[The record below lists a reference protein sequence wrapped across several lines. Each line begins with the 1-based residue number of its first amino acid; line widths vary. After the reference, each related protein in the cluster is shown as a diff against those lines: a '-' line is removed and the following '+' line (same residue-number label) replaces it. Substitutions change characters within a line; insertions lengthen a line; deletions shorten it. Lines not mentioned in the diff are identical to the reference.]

1 MGAYRLAVDTS
12 VSYITDTTY
21 TFDVQSRGDV
31 TGCTYTI
38 ICLFPD
44 PRNPTDLT
52 NPLYKVKLVEN
63 ATADS
68 FTWSPTSS
76 EFGPLMPNSASCLV
90 GFEVGTTSSDGV
102 TSYGG
107 RIEYLTLKMNPKIY
121 PKISNVKME
130 LTDAFQG
137 KSLSNVTE
145 HVISFDVAGTYGAS
159 QNITVEVD
167 GKVFSKKI
175 DSSGN
180 GTKESVSFD
189 LKTLNSTS
197 EDGETKNISIKAVDS
212 RGMVGENSASVLVY
226 KYTYPMPSADTHV
239 AWGKGEGEGDD
250 IDEPYLTFGCT
261 FQENVAGVAN
271 SMVSI
276 NVYLNDLTTAF
287 VDVLGHPSPNVI
299 PGNYDI
305 GESYVFR
312 VEFTDKVGTTVGY
325 YDLMRQL
332 VVMDTSA
339 DGNMVS
345 FFQAASNSAN
355 GTRFGIFAD
364 ETQIGNIDKRH
375 VILDSDGVK
384 FYANTDTDSRLAASI
399 SVGYNDDGTA
409 KLPLSSAYTFGK
421 RKTNTVERS
430 FSFVEGDGNEAS
442 GYASHAGGQGS
453 IAHGMRS
460 YAFGF
465 GVVSYQEDHF
475 AVGSYNVSDK
485 NDTTGPKKIFSV
497 GNGANNDTR
506 SDAFA
511 VKNSG
516 DVVVQK
522 DLSAATASISGAMT
536 ANTVYTDNWFRSKG
550 STGWYSEDHGGG
562 WYMIDDQWIRAYNNK
577 YIFTG
582 GIIQTGAEFSSC
594 KTRDWRFGCGTG
606 TGDENQFGFYDT
618 QYGLHCTIVGSD
630 HSFRL
635 NGEYWCNRGGASWA
649 FGSIT
654 GTGDAHLFSFYDVNT
669 NLVPLSIAG
678 ATGDIYVGQNR
689 SGANVG
695 IVIGPMAAGNRA
707 YLYSSADY
715 PGALWIQTRYNGNW
729 VWYSLAQACSK
740 ALSDIRL
747 KTDIKEPEVAN
758 AMDVINT
765 MQLHSFTRKDSH
777 EKYRIGFIADE
788 LEQIDPTLTDGGGEV
803 DGHPYYKSVNEL
815 QVTAY
820 VVKALQELNDE
831 LNKVKKELSSI
842 RRAK

>member
-1 MGAYRLAVDTS
+1 MAYKLVFDNNR
-12 VSYITDTTY
+12 SYETDRSY
-21 TFDVQSRGDV
+21 TFEVESFGDV
-31 TGCTYTI
+31 TGLTYTI
-38 ICLFPD
+38 TCMIPSSVNQGVFQFKK
-44 PRNPTDLT
+44 TI
-52 NPLYKVKLVEN
+52 VEN
-63 ATADS
+63 ST
-68 FTWSPTSS
+68 TTGVIKWTLSS
-76 EFGPLMPNSASCLV
+76 DDFGPFITNSSTCSACF
-90 GFEVGTTSSDGV
+90 GIV
-102 TSYGG
+102 TSDVKGAI
-107 RIEYLTLKMNPKIY
+107 IESKLSYFTLKMNPKIY

-130 LTDAFQG
+130 LTDAFQD

-167 GKVFSKKI
+167 GKVYSKRI
-175 DSSGN
+175 ESSLCGGN
-180 GTKESVSFD
+180 ETVSFD
-189 LKTLNSTS
+189 LGTLTS
-197 EDGETKNISIKAVDS
+197 SRNNGESKSISVKAVDS
-212 RGMVGENSASVLVY
+212 RGNTHEADETVTVY
-226 KYTYPMPSADTHV
+226 KYEYPIPASDCHV
-239 AWGKGEGEGDD
+239 AWGEGDD
-250 IDEPYLTFGCT
+250 IDKPYLTFGCT
-261 FQENVAGVAN
+261 FQKNVAGVAN

-276 NVYLNDLTTAF
+276 NVYLNDLTTVL

-339 DGNMVS
+339 DGNMIS

-355 GTRFGIFAD
+355 GTKFRIFAD
-364 ETQIGNIDKRH
+364 ETQIGDNDKRH

-409 KLPLSSAYTFGK
+409 KLPLSSAYTFGR
-421 RKTNTVERS
+421 RKNNTIGRN
-430 FSFVEGDGNEAS
+430 FSFVVGDGNEAS
-442 GYASHAGGQGS
+442 GYASHAGGQDS
-453 IAHGMRS
+453 SAKGMLS
-460 YAFGF
+460 YAFGR
-465 GVVSYQEDHF
+465 GVVSYQNYHF
-475 AVGSYNVSDK
+475 AIGEYNVSDE
-485 NDTTGPKKIFSV
+485 NDTTGPKKLFSV

-506 SDAFA
+506 SDAFV

-522 DLSAATASISGAMT
+522 DLSAATASISGAIT

-550 STGWYSEDHGGG
+550 STGWYSEDYGGG

-577 YIFTG
+577 NIVTG
-582 GIIQTGAEFSSC
+582 GLIQAGAEFSSC
-594 KTRDWRFGCGTG
+594 KTRDWRFGCATG
-606 TGDENQFGFYDT
+606 TGDTNQFGFYDT

-635 NGEYWCNRGGASWA
+635 NGEYWCNRSEVSWA
-649 FGSIT
+649 FGSVT

-820 VVKALQELNDE
+820 VVKALQELNNE
-831 LNKVKKELSSI
+831 LNKVKIELSNI

>member
-1 MGAYRLAVDTS
+1 MAYKLVFDNNR
-12 VSYITDTTY
+12 SYETDKSY
-21 TFDVQSRGDV
+21 TFEVESFGDV
-31 TGCTYTI
+31 TGLTYTI
-38 ICLFPD
+38 TCMIPSSVNQGVFQFKK
-44 PRNPTDLT
+44 TI
-52 NPLYKVKLVEN
+52 VEN
-63 ATADS
+63 STTTGVIKWTLSSDD
-68 FTWSPTSS
+68 FGPFITSS
-76 EFGPLMPNSASCLV
+76 STCSACFGI
-90 GFEVGTTSSDGV
+90 V
-102 TSYGG
+102 TSDVKGAI
-107 RIEYLTLKMNPKIY
+107 IESKLSYFTLKMNPKIY

-130 LTDAFQG
+130 LTDAFQD

-167 GKVFSKKI
+167 GKVYSKRI
-175 DSSGN
+175 ESSLCGGN
-180 GTKESVSFD
+180 ETVSFD
-189 LKTLNSTS
+189 LRTLTS
-197 EDGETKNISIKAVDS
+197 SRNNGESKSISVKAVDS
-212 RGMVGENSASVLVY
+212 RGNTHEAYETVTVY
-226 KYTYPMPSADTHV
+226 KYEYPIPASDCHV
-239 AWGKGEGEGDD
+239 AWGEGDD
-250 IDEPYLTFGCT
+250 IDKPYLTFGCT

-276 NVYLNDLTTAF
+276 NVYLNDLTTVL

-355 GTRFGIFAD
+355 CTKFGIFAD
-364 ETQIGNIDKRH
+364 KTQIGDNDKRH

-409 KLPLSSAYTFGK
+409 KTPLLSAYTFGK

-453 IAHGMRS
+453 IAHGIRS
-460 YAFGF
+460 YAFGD
-465 GVVSYQEDHF
+465 GVVSYQDDHF
-475 AVGSYNVSDK
+475 AVGSYNVSDE
-485 NDTTGPKKIFSV
+485 NDTTGAKKIFSV
-497 GNGANNDTR
+497 GNGTNNDTR
-506 SDAFA
+506 SDAFV
-511 VKNSG
+511 VKNNG
-516 DVVVQK
+516 DAVVQNN
-522 DLSAATASISGAMT
+522 LTAASATVSGAIT

-577 YIFTG
+577 HIVTG
-582 GIIQTGAEFSSC
+582 GIIQAGGEFRSC
-594 KTRDWRFGCGTG
+594 KTRQWLFGCATG
-606 TGDENQFGFYDT
+606 TGDENQFGFYDAT
-618 QYGLHCTIVGSD
+618 YGLHCTIVGSD
-630 HSFRL
+630 HSFRT
-635 NGEYWCNRGGASWA
+635 NGEYWCTRNGNSWA
-649 FGSIT
+649 FGTAT
-654 GTGDAHLFSFYDVNT
+654 GTGNAHQFSFYDAGNGK
-669 NLVPLSIAG
+669 VPLTVDG
-678 ATGDIYVGQNR
+678 YTGNILVGQN
-689 SGANVG
+689 SAGNTGVL
-695 IVIGPMAAGNRA
+695 IGPVAAGNRA
-707 YLYSSADY
+707 FLYSSANY

-729 VWYSLAQACSK
+729 VWYSLGQVCSK

>member
-1 MGAYRLAVDTS
+1 MAYKLVFDNNR
-12 VSYITDTTY
+12 SYETDKSY
-21 TFDVQSRGDV
+21 TFEIESFGDV
-31 TGCTYTI
+31 TGLTYTI
-38 ICLFPD
+38 TCMIPSSVNQGVFQFKK
-44 PRNPTDLT
+44 TI
-52 NPLYKVKLVEN
+52 VEN
-63 ATADS
+63 STTTGVIKWTLSSDD
-68 FTWSPTSS
+68 FGPFITSS
-76 EFGPLMPNSASCLV
+76 STCSACFGI
-90 GFEVGTTSSDGV
+90 V
-102 TSYGG
+102 TSDVKGAI
-107 RIEYLTLKMNPKIY
+107 IESKLSYFTLKMNPKIY

-130 LTDAFQG
+130 LTDAFQD

-167 GKVFSKKI
+167 GKVYSKRI
-175 DSSGN
+175 ESSLCGGN
-180 GTKESVSFD
+180 ETVSFD
-189 LKTLNSTS
+189 LGTLTS
-197 EDGETKNISIKAVDS
+197 SQNNGESKSISVKAVDS
-212 RGMVGENSASVLVY
+212 RGNTHEANETVTVY
-226 KYTYPMPSADTHV
+226 KYEYPIPASDCHV
-239 AWGKGEGEGDD
+239 AWGEGDD
-250 IDEPYLTFGCT
+250 IDKPYLTFGCT

-276 NVYLNDLTTAF
+276 NVYLNDLATVL
-287 VDVLGHPSPNVI
+287 VDVLGHTSPNVI
-299 PGNYDI
+299 PGTYDI

-355 GTRFGIFAD
+355 GTKFGIFAD
-364 ETQIGNIDKRH
+364 KTQIGDNDKRH

-409 KLPLSSAYTFGK
+409 KTPLLSAYTFGK

-460 YAFGF
+460 YAFGD
-465 GVVSYQEDHF
+465 GVVSYQDDHF
-475 AVGSYNVSDK
+475 AVGSYNVSDE
-485 NDTTGPKKIFSV
+485 NDTTGAKKIFSV

-522 DLSAATASISGAMT
+522 DLSAATASISGAIT

-577 YIFTG
+577 HIVTG
-582 GIIQTGAEFSSC
+582 GLIQAGAEFSSC
-594 KTRDWRFGCGTG
+594 KTRDWRFGCATG
-606 TGDENQFGFYDT
+606 TGNEDQFGFYDT
-618 QYGLHCTIVGSD
+618 QYGLHCIIVGSD
-630 HSFRL
+630 HSFRT
-635 NGEYWCNRGGASWA
+635 NGEFWCTRNGNSWA
-649 FGSIT
+649 FGTST
-654 GTGDAHLFSFYDVNT
+654 GTGNAHHFSLYDAGT
-669 NLVPLSIAG
+669 GQVPFTADGS
-678 ATGDIYVGQNR
+678 TGNIFVGQN
-689 SGANVG
+689 SGGNTGVF
-695 IVIGPMAAGNRA
+695 IGPVAAGNRA
-707 YLYSSADY
+707 FLYSSADY

-747 KTDIKEPEVAN
+747 KTDIKEPEVTN

-820 VVKALQELNDE
+820 VVKALQELNNE
-831 LNKVKKELSSI
+831 LNKVKMELSSI

>member
-1 MGAYRLAVDTS
+1 MAYKLVFDNNR
-12 VSYITDTTY
+12 SYETDKSY
-21 TFDVQSRGDV
+21 TFEVESFGDV
-31 TGCTYTI
+31 TGLTYTI
-38 ICLFPD
+38 TCMIPSSVNQGVFQFKK
-44 PRNPTDLT
+44 TI
-52 NPLYKVKLVEN
+52 VEN
-63 ATADS
+63 ST
-68 FTWSPTSS
+68 TTGVIEWILSS
-76 EFGPLMPNSASCLV
+76 DDFGPFITNSSTCSACF
-90 GFEVGTTSSDGV
+90 GIV
-102 TSYGG
+102 TSDVKGAIINSKLSYF
-107 RIEYLTLKMNPKIY
+107 TLKMNPKIY

-167 GKVFSKKI
+167 GKVYSKRI
-175 DSSGN
+175 ESSLCGGN
-180 GTKESVSFD
+180 ETVSFD
-189 LKTLNSTS
+189 LGTLTS
-197 EDGETKNISIKAVDS
+197 SRNNGESKSISVKAVDS
-212 RGMVGENSASVLVY
+212 RGNTHEADETVTVY
-226 KYTYPMPSADTHV
+226 KYEYPIPASDCHV
-239 AWGKGEGEGDD
+239 AWGEGDD
-250 IDEPYLTFGCT
+250 IDKPYLTFGCT
-261 FQENVAGVAN
+261 FQETVSGVAN

-276 NVYLNDLTTAF
+276 NVYLNDLTTVL
-287 VDVLGHPSPNVI
+287 VDVLGHPSPNII
-299 PGNYDI
+299 PGTYDI

-345 FFQAASNSAN
+345 FFKAASNSAN
-355 GTRFGIFAD
+355 GTKFGIFAD
-364 ETQIGNIDKRH
+364 KTQIGDNDKRH

-399 SVGYNDDGTA
+399 SVGYNDDGTE
-409 KLPLSSAYTFGK
+409 KTPLLSAYTFGK

-453 IAHGMRS
+453 IAHGMLS
-460 YAFGF
+460 YAFGD
-465 GVVSYQEDHF
+465 GVVSYQNGHF

-485 NDTTGPKKIFSV
+485 NDTTGAKKIFSV

-506 SDAFA
+506 SDAFV

-522 DLSAATASISGAMT
+522 DLSAATASVSGAIT

-562 WYMIDDQWIRAYNNK
+562 WYMIDDIWLRAYNNK
-577 YIFTG
+577 NIVTG
-582 GIIQTGAEFSSC
+582 GIIQSGFEFSSC
-594 KTRDWRFGCGTG
+594 RTRDWRFGSGTG
-606 TGDENQFGFYDT
+606 TGDTNQFGFYDT
-618 QYGLHCTIVGSD
+618 TNGLHCVIVGSD
-630 HSFRL
+630 HSFRI
-635 NGEYWCNRGGASWA
+635 NGDYWCTRLGVTWA
-649 FGSIT
+649 FGAQTAT
-654 GTGDAHLFSFYDVNT
+654 GNAHQFSFYDTGTGN
-669 NLVPLSIAG
+669 VPLTVDGS
-678 ATGDIYVGQNR
+678 TGNIFVGQN
-689 SGANVG
+689 SGGNTGVY
-695 IVIGPMAAGNRA
+695 IGPVAAGNRA
-707 YLYSSADY
+707 FLYSSDNY

-729 VWYSLAQACSK
+729 AWYSLGQACSK

-747 KTDIKEPEVAN
+747 KTDIKEPEVTN

-820 VVKALQELNDE
+820 VVKALQELNNE
-831 LNKVKKELSSI
+831 LNKVKMELSSI

>member
-1 MGAYRLAVDTS
+1 MGVYRLAVDTS

-21 TFDVQSRGDV
+21 TFDVQSMGDV

-52 NPLYKVKLVEN
+52 NPLYKQKIVEN
-63 ATADS
+63 ASSAGN
-68 FTWSPTSS
+68 FQWNPTSS
-76 EFGPLMPNSASCLV
+76 EFGPLMPNSPSCLV
-90 GFEVGTTSSDGV
+90 GFEISVIGSADTAAYRDV
-102 TSYGG
+102 K
-107 RIEYLTLKMNPKIY
+107 YLTLKMNPAKRPY
-121 PKISNVKME
+121 VVNVKME
-130 LTDAFQG
+130 LTDAFQE

-145 HVISFDVAGTYGAS
+145 HKISFDVYGTYGAS

-197 EDGETKNISIKAVDS
+197 EDGETKNISIKVVDS
-212 RGMVGENSASVLVY
+212 RGAFGENSASVLVY
-226 KYTYPMPSADTHV
+226 KYTYPMPSADTNV
-239 AWGKGEGEGDD
+239 AWGEGDD

-276 NVYLNDLTTAF
+276 NVYWNDLDTVL
-287 VDVLGHPSPNVI
+287 VDVLGHTSPNVI

-339 DGNMVS
+339 DGNMIS

-355 GTRFGIFAD
+355 GTKFGIFAD
-364 ETQIGNIDKRH
+364 KTQIGDNDKRH

-399 SVGYNDDGTA
+399 SVGYDDDGTA
-409 KLPLSSAYTFGK
+409 KTPLLSAYTFGK

-453 IAHGMRS
+453 IAHGMLS
-460 YAFGF
+460 YAFGDR
-465 GVVSYQEDHF
+465 VVSYQNGHF
-475 AVGSYNVSDK
+475 AVGRYNISDK
-485 NDTTGPKKIFSV
+485 NDTTGAKKIFSV

-506 SDAFA
+506 SDAFV

-522 DLSAATASISGAMT
+522 DLSAATASISGAIT
-536 ANTVYTDNWFRSKG
+536 ANTAYTDNWFRSKG

-729 VWYSLAQACSK
+729 VWYSLGQACSK

>member
-1 MGAYRLAVDTS
+1 MGSYRLAVDTS
-12 VSYITDTTY
+12 VSYVTDTTY
-21 TFDVQSRGDV
+21 TFDVQSMGDV

-44 PRNPTDLT
+44 PQNPTDLT
-52 NPLYKVKLVEN
+52 NPLYKLKLAEN

-68 FTWSPTSS
+68 FKWSPTSS

-90 GFEVGTTSSDGV
+90 GFEISTTSSDGAA
-102 TSYGG
+102 SYGG
-107 RIEYLTLKMNPKIY
+107 VKYLTLKMNPAKR
-121 PKISNVKME
+121 PNVVNVKME
-130 LTDAFQG
+130 LTDAFQE

-145 HVISFDVAGTYGAS
+145 HKLSFDVYGTYGAS

-197 EDGETKNISIKAVDS
+197 EDGETKTISIKAVDS
-212 RGMVGENSASVLVY
+212 RGMIGKNSVSVLVY
-226 KYTYPMPSADTHV
+226 KYSYPTPSSDAHV
-239 AWGKGEGEGDD
+239 AWGEGDD
-250 IDEPYLTFGCT
+250 IDEPYLTFGCS

-276 NVYLNDLTTAF
+276 NVYLNDLTTVL

-299 PGNYDI
+299 PGTYDI

-355 GTRFGIFAD
+355 GTKFGIFAD
-364 ETQIGNIDKRH
+364 KTQIGDNDKRH
-375 VILDSDGVK
+375 VILDSDGVT

-409 KLPLSSAYTFGK
+409 KTPLLSAYTFGK

-453 IAHGMRS
+453 IAHGMLS
-460 YAFGF
+460 YAFGD
-465 GVVSYQEDHF
+465 GVVSYQNGHF

-485 NDTTGPKKIFSV
+485 NDTTGAKKIFSV
-497 GNGANNDTR
+497 GNGANNDNR
-506 SDAFA
+506 SDAFV
-511 VKNSG
+511 VKNNGDVSAGGWFRTSG
-516 DVVVQK
+516 D
-522 DLSAATASISGAMT
+522 D
-536 ANTVYTDNWFRSKG
+536 
-550 STGWYSEDHGGG
+550 GWVNDKYGGG
-562 WYMIDDQWIRAYNNK
+562 WYMADETWIRAYNNK
-577 YIFTG
+577 NIFTG
-582 GIIQTGAEFSSC
+582 GSLKVSTQILSEGDIIAHNVIKAGGEFAASRSTSTG
-594 KTRDWRFGCGTG
+594 THNWHFGPGTG
-606 TGDENQFGFYDT
+606 NGDSQWFLFYDE
-618 QYGLHCTIVGSD
+618 QYGLHGGFYAPEHRFQCLGEIVSTTPNAFRAAYGTRGFIIRNDGGNTYFMQTNENDSYGGWNNNYSYIDMASGQWILRDNKGHLEAPILTSNTDAYRVVRAQVSGNNFRFDDGNGTARYCTGS
-630 HSFRL
+630 
-635 NGEYWCNRGGASWA
+635 
-649 FGSIT
+649 T
-654 GTGDAHLFSFYDVNT
+654 
-669 NLVPLSIAG
+669 
-678 ATGDIYVGQNR
+678 
-689 SGANVG
+689 
-695 IVIGPMAAGNRA
+695 
-707 YLYSSADY
+707 
-715 PGALWIQTRYNGNW
+715 
-729 VWYSLAQACSK
+729 
-740 ALSDIRL
+740 SDIRL
-747 KTDIKEPEVAN
+747 KTNLTTTEVTDALSVVN
-758 AMDVINT
+758 SMK
-765 MQLHSFTRKDSH
+765 LHSFDWKEDGRH
-777 EKYRIGFIADE
+777 QQIGFVADE
-788 LEQIDPTLTDGGGEV
+788 LEKLDPLLTYGGGLTEEGNMNAKVV
-803 DGHPYYKSVNEL
+803 DSFYMLG
-815 QVTAY
+815 Y
-820 VVKALQELNDE
+820 VVKALQELNEE

>member
-1 MGAYRLAVDTS
+1 MAYKLVFDNNR
-12 VSYITDTTY
+12 SYETDKSY
-21 TFDVQSRGDV
+21 TFEVESFGDV
-31 TGCTYTI
+31 TGLTYTI
-38 ICLFPD
+38 TCMIPSSVNQGVFQFKK
-44 PRNPTDLT
+44 TI
-52 NPLYKVKLVEN
+52 VEN
-63 ATADS
+63 ST
-68 FTWSPTSS
+68 TTGVIEWILSS
-76 EFGPLMPNSASCLV
+76 DDFGPFITNSSTCSACF
-90 GFEVGTTSSDGV
+90 GIV
-102 TSYGG
+102 TSDVKGAIINSKLSYF
-107 RIEYLTLKMNPKIY
+107 TLKMNPKIY

-130 LTDAFQG
+130 LTDAFQD

-167 GKVFSKKI
+167 GKVYSKRI
-175 DSSGN
+175 ESSLCGGN
-180 GTKESVSFD
+180 ETVSFD
-189 LKTLNSTS
+189 LGTLTS
-197 EDGETKNISIKAVDS
+197 SRNNGESKSISVKAVDS
-212 RGMVGENSASVLVY
+212 RGNTHEANETVTVY
-226 KYTYPMPSADTHV
+226 KYEYPIPASDCHV
-239 AWGKGEGEGDD
+239 AWGEGDD
-250 IDEPYLTFGCT
+250 IDKPYLTFGCT
-261 FQENVAGVAN
+261 FQETVAGVAN

-276 NVYLNDLTTAF
+276 NVYLNDLTTVL
-287 VDVLGHPSPNVI
+287 VDVLGHPSPNII
-299 PGNYDI
+299 PGTYDI

-355 GTRFGIFAD
+355 GTKFGIFAD
-364 ETQIGNIDKRH
+364 KTQIGDTDKRH

-384 FYANTDTDSRLAASI
+384 FYANTDTDSRLTASI

-409 KLPLSSAYTFGK
+409 KTPLLSAYTFGK

-453 IAHGMRS
+453 IAHGMLS
-460 YAFGF
+460 YAFGD
-465 GVVSYQEDHF
+465 GVVSYQNGHF

-485 NDTTGPKKIFSV
+485 NDTTGSKKIFSV

-506 SDAFA
+506 SDAFV

-522 DLSAATASISGAMT
+522 DLSAATASISGAIT

-562 WYMIDDQWIRAYNNK
+562 WYMIDDQWIRAYNDKN
-577 YIFTG
+577 ILTG
-582 GIIQTGAEFSSC
+582 GIIQSRGEFSSFR
-594 KTRDWRFGCGTG
+594 TIDWRFGSGTG
-606 TGDENQFGFYDT
+606 TGDTNQFGFYDT
-618 QYGLHCTIVGSD
+618 TYGLHCTIVGSD
-630 HSFRL
+630 HSFRT
-635 NGEYWCNRGGASWA
+635 NGEYWCTRNGNSWV
-649 FGSIT
+649 FGT
-654 GTGDAHLFSFYDVNT
+654 ATFTGDSHHFSICDT
-669 NLVPLSIAG
+669 STWKVPFIADG
-678 ATGDIYVGQNR
+678 STGNILVGQN
-689 SGANVG
+689 SNGNVG
-695 IVIGPMAAGNRA
+695 VLIGPVAAGNRA
-707 YLYSSADY
+707 FLYSSDNY

-729 VWYSLAQACSK
+729 AWYSLGQACSK

-747 KTDIKEPEVAN
+747 KTDIKEPEVTN

-777 EKYRIGFIADE
+777 ERYRIGFIADE

-820 VVKALQELNDE
+820 VVKALQELNNE
-831 LNKVKKELSSI
+831 LNKVKMELSSI

>member
-1 MGAYRLAVDTS
+1 MAYKLVFNNNR
-12 VSYITDTTY
+12 SYVTDNSY
-21 TFDVQSRGDV
+21 TFEVESFGDV
-31 TGCTYTI
+31 TGLTYTI
-38 ICLFPD
+38 TCAIPSSVNQGVFQFKK
-44 PRNPTDLT
+44 TI
-52 NPLYKVKLVEN
+52 VEN
-63 ATADS
+63 ST
-68 FTWSPTSS
+68 TTGVIKWTLSS
-76 EFGPLMPNSASCLV
+76 DDFGPFITNSSTCSACF
-90 GFEVGTTSSDGV
+90 GIV
-102 TSYGG
+102 TSDVKGAT
-107 RIEYLTLKMNPKIY
+107 IESKLSYFTLKMNPKIY

-130 LTDAFQG
+130 LTDAFQD

-145 HVISFDVAGTYGAS
+145 HAISFDVAGTYGAS

-167 GKVFSKKI
+167 GKVYSKRI
-175 DSSGN
+175 ESSLCGGN
-180 GTKESVSFD
+180 ESVSFD
-189 LKTLNSTS
+189 LGTLTS
-197 EDGETKNISIKAVDS
+197 SRNNGESKSISVKVVDS
-212 RGMVGENSASVLVY
+212 RGNTHEADETVTVY
-226 KYTYPMPSADTHV
+226 KYEYPIPASDCHV
-239 AWGKGEGEGDD
+239 AWGDGDD
-250 IDEPYLTFGCT
+250 IDKPYLTFGCT
-261 FQENVAGVAN
+261 FQKNVAGVAN

-276 NVYLNDLTTAF
+276 NVSLNDSTTVL

-325 YDLMRQL
+325 YNLMRQL

-355 GTRFGIFAD
+355 GTKFGIFAD
-364 ETQIGNIDKRH
+364 KTQIGDNDKRH

-409 KLPLSSAYTFGK
+409 KTPLLSAYTFGK

-453 IAHGMRS
+453 IAHGMLS
-460 YAFGF
+460 YAFGD
-465 GVVSYQEDHF
+465 GVVSYQNGHF

-485 NDTTGPKKIFSV
+485 NDTTGAKKIFSV
-497 GNGANNDTR
+497 GNGANEDTR

-511 VKNSG
+511 VKNNG
-516 DVVVQK
+516 DAVVQNN
-522 DLSAATASISGAMT
+522 LTAASATVSGAIT

-577 YIFTG
+577 SIVTG
-582 GIIQTGAEFSSC
+582 GIIQAGAEFSSC

-606 TGDENQFGFYDT
+606 TGDVNQFGFYDT
-618 QYGLHCTIVGSD
+618 TYGLHCIIVGSD
-630 HSFRL
+630 HSFRT
-635 NGEYWCNRGGASWA
+635 NGEYWCTRNGNSWA
-649 FGSIT
+649 FGTAT
-654 GTGDAHLFSFYDVNT
+654 GTGNAHHFSLYDAGT
-669 NLVPLSIAG
+669 GQVPFTADGSSGNIF
-678 ATGDIYVGQNR
+678 VGQNAN
-689 SGANVG
+689 SNVG
-695 IVIGPMAAGNRA
+695 VFIGPETAGSRA
-707 YLYSSADY
+707 FIYSSAEY
-715 PGALWIQTRYNGNW
+715 TGALWIQSRYNGNW

-747 KTDIKEPEVAN
+747 KTDIKEPEVTN

-820 VVKALQELNDE
+820 VVKALQELNNE